1 MKKKIVAYFLCMAM
15 GVSLLPMP
23 VTQAADQGAVVYEED
38 TTTGEEQ
45 DSYVQIKGLEAFAD
59 CGNGTNKPDAIVDG
73 DKSTYWHSAWKGEM
87 QPKKQEAYTE
97 MSKYNNI
104 ILKLAQA
111 STVKKLIYVS
121 NGETSNGTISKCN
134 LYIKQENED
143 EFKRAGNEPYI
154 LKFTQDRAEIDF
166 ETVFENVMEIK
177 IEVLNTNGNPSNTF
191 ISGKELSVFDEENTE
206 AVKVTANA
214 ECSSQQDKG
223 IKNLV
228 DGKEETV
235 YHSTW
240 GDDSGPTLEDGEEFE
255 GKEITKITRPETT
268 TTPSELIK
276 NNKIYI
282 LLPKEENVA
291 RLVYTSRQEEKN
303 GNNDGVNNGRITGVN
318 IYVSKEEKSTYSEVE
333 SWTKASEETVN
344 WAGSEED
351 QVFDFKPEQ
360 EGVRWI
366 CLEVKHS
373 AGSEEDKFINAAE
386 IAVEVK
392 KTELQKA
399 IEKLQN
405 LLNDENYKNAYDNS
419 FDYTEESWREFQDAY
434 NKAEAI
440 LKKENLSEQDIP
452 DIRSAKTN
460 LITAKDNLIGIVE
473 KPTLNL
479 AKPEVGKKFPKAAF
493 ENTEDTDFSKIMDIE
508 TVWKDSDSKDVTNE
522 TIQDYK
528 DYTAEIKLKIKD
540 DAKKILK
547 SEDVDLKISG
557 VSETI
562 TGTLSDDEKTL
573 TLNYSFSQG
582 EEDHKDAEEALKAIK
597 NQTIDI
603 SEKDDEH
610 YKYAPDQWTT
620 FSTARDAVNGID
632 NTADTNTIRSA
643 VNNLKKAKDELDKHK
658 LTFVEKKDADC
669 SSKANGKEAY
679 YECCCEKK
687 EYYYYDEE
695 AKGLCLIEE
704 SIEDWGVINY
714 DDNHEYNYSKLDYQW
729 AYTTDDIV
737 ASDEN
742 VDIQWNPIDK
752 DTEWTLDFAQKVTA
766 VRCIIEVKCTKCGEK
781 KEKEKII
788 TKKAVEIQ
796 QPTCTAKGSY
806 TYKVTLGDYSKDE
819 NGKNKTD
826 YIKIPITMIAHKFDT
841 IKAVAATC
849 EKDGNIEYYTC
860 KTCGKYFSDKDGK
873 KEITENSWVV
883 KATGHQ
889 IVEEVKKQ
897 PTKKAE
903 GQLVRHCKN
912 CDYVKETL
920 ALPKKEITIY
930 VGAKAKEV
938 PKVAS
943 TYNTSDYKISYAKAK
958 NTKTYGKYFNLKN
971 ANKTGNLKVTIKA
984 NSKKLSQVKL
994 STVPLK
1000 VTVAGKEYKTN
1011 VKVKIKA
1018 PKIKITTKKIELGGI
1033 KGVRYS
1039 FNYNI
1044 KGATKIKVRAKKMS
1058 FLNKELN
1065 QYVSKPKSDEKNS
1078 YFNIKESTLN
1088 KAGNK
1093 ITFEIVAYYG
1103 KNISEKYVKTVK

>member
-399 IEKLQN
+399 IEELQN
-405 LLNDENYKNAYDNS
+405 LLNDENYKNAYDNP

-897 PTKKAE
+897 PTKKEE

>member
-351 QVFDFKPEQ
+351 QVFDFKQ

-399 IEKLQN
+399 IEELHN
-405 LLNDENYKNAYDNS
+405 LLNDENYKNAYDNP